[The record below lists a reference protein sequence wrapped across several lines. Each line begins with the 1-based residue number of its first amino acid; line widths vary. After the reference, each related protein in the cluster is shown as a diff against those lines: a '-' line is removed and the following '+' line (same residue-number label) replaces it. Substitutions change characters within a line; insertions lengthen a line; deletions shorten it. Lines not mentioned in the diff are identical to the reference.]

1 MATYIAVKCMTYSEV
16 NMTLSVNRKKQ
27 LDNINTMNKIMAIN

>member
-16 NMTLSVNRKKQ
+16 NMTLSVNRK
-27 LDNINTMNKIMAIN
+27 NNSIA